1 MVKPRSQTRTPSN
14 MADEANQNEQEDA
27 GITTL
32 LKSIKLDCYSKNFV
46 EKGYEC
52 MEQLETMTPTEVQQL
67 IIDAEIMLGGH
78 QQRLKSAIRT
88 LQSSSSNP
96 PTKPPE
102 INASLL
108 KEPQVAEA
116 SYEKLTPSEL
126 RKMCKFY
133 ICRA

>member
-1 MVKPRSQTRTPSN
+1 
-14 MADEANQNEQEDA
+14 MADEANQNEQDDA
-27 GITTL
+27 EITTW

-78 QQRLKSAIRT
+78 QQRLKSAIRI

-126 RKMCKFY
+126 RRMCKFY